1 MIWQWQS
8 ETGDFFMQNEGEW
21 VMAEKDVTRAIL
33 IWKEIQKEY
42 DSEDI
47 REMLKDAQRLLSH
60 IQQNINR

>member
-1 MIWQWQS
+1 M
-8 ETGDFFMQNEGEW
+8 TD
-21 VMAEKDVTRAIL
+21 KDVTRTSL
-33 IWKEIQKEY
+33 LWKEIQKEY